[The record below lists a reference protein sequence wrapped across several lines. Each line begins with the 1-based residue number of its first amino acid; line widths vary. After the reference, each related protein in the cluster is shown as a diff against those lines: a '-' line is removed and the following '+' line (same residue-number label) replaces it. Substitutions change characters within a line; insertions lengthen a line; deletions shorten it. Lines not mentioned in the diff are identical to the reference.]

1 MDIDFYKY
9 RREIFEKG
17 VKVFM
22 GREAP
27 VYGIDKSIVSVK
39 NIEPI
44 DLISKEIS
52 DLFNT
57 GDEVNYL
64 GETDLK
70 QYVFLPE
77 DERCIYFDIMSL
89 ENAVKIPGMLWVD
102 NILKQENLKP
112 NPVFL
117 IPDTADVKTSKDYF
131 EIKPPDFKAK
141 IIHLGNWDGDT
152 IIDNIKWK
160 FPKGEELTLENILDI
175 VFYPFMGSSFSTQ
188 ERVMDSIITAIEIP
202 NWNQQLSAL
211 CLIYTLLRSYL
222 KKDHLGAYVQFLSF
236 TKLAHFIRELEE
248 NE

>member
-1 MDIDFYKY
+1 MILED
-9 RREIFEKG
+9 
-17 VKVFM
+17 
-22 GREAP
+22 
-27 VYGIDKSIVSVK
+27 
-39 NIEPI
+39 
-44 DLISKEIS
+44 
-52 DLFNT
+52 T
-57 GDEVNYL
+57 VNYP

-70 QYVFLPE
+70 QYVFLTE
-77 DERCIYFDIMSL
+77 NKRGVYFDIMSL
-89 ENAVKIPGMLWVD
+89 EDTAKTPGTLWVD
-102 NILKQENLKP
+102 NILRQENFKT

-131 EIKPPDFKAK
+131 EIKPLDFKAK
-141 IIHLGNWDGDT
+141 IIYLGDLDGDT

-188 ERVMDSIITAIEIP
+188 ERVMDSLLTAIEIP

-236 TKLAHFIRELEE
+236 TKLAHFIRGLGE